1 MSGVIVLDGKISKL
15 PYPLYP
21 KFKNTY
27 TKGYRFHIPPLVGPI
42 NFQLGS
48 PGNLLPNSELELL
61 EVTVMQSGFDD
72 MDYWSLYMDNSVILD
87 TIYTK
92 ELGQIKT
99 LKGVK
104 RVDFGQSL
112 ELRYNNVSG
121 TSKVI
126 WVDLDFMSKN
136 LP

>member
-21 KFKNTY
+21 RFKNTY
-27 TKGYRFHIPPLVGPI
+27 TKGYRFHIPPDQSLI
-42 NFQLGS
+42 TLQLGG
-48 PGNLLPNSELELL
+48 PGNILPDSELELL

-72 MDYWSLYMDNSVILD
+72 RDNWSLYIDNSVVLD

-104 RVDFGQSL
+104 KIINGQSI
-112 ELRYNNVSG
+112 ELKYDNVSG

-126 WVDLDFMSKN
+126 WIDLDFMSKN